1 MAAGQTVVGQTV
13 AYIRVSSIDQNEER
27 QLEGLKA
34 AGLKL
39 DKVFTDK
46 ASGKDV
52 KRPALAECLRYV
64 REGDVLVCHSI
75 DRLARNL
82 RDLQDLIADL
92 SDKGVTVRFI
102 KENMIFGANAAN
114 PMQILTLQLLGA
126 FAEFERSLIRERQK
140 EGIALVKAKGGK
152 MGRGKAVTLEQEQT
166 LKEKI
171 MQGIPKARIAREL
184 GVSRQTVYNYMR

>member
-1 MAAGQTVVGQTV
+1 MATGQIV
-13 AYIRVSSIDQNEER
+13 AYVRVSSLDQNEAR
-27 QLEGLKA
+27 QLEGLKL

-39 DKVFTDK
+39 DKIFMDK

-64 REGDVLVCHSI
+64 REGDVLACYSI

-92 SDKGVTVRFI
+92 SERGVTVRFI
-102 KENMIFGANAAN
+102 KENMTFGGNNAAN
-114 PMQILTLQLLGA
+114 PMQTLTLQLLGA
-126 FAEFERSLIRERQK
+126 FAEFERNLIRERQR

-152 MGRGKAVTLEQEQT
+152 MGRGKAVTPEQEQA
-166 LKEKI
+166 LKEKLEA
-171 MQGIPKARIAREL
+171 GIPKARIAREM
-184 GVSRQTVYNYMR
+184 GISRQTVYNYARV